1 MYIISETLAGNDPR
15 FHIEMERIFSH
26 WIYTSYYVPD
36 VAKSSVILDN
46 LEMAEVTEEVARS
59 LKFGNVNEG
68 KIGLRSGT
76 LAHDEAFQES
86 TEVSE
91 GKTYYFIN
99 ENDESNVVTALKT
112 EMSLYLNKHY
122 SLLSPEEYSSLIAKK
137 NEVQTEIRN
146 CTTLLDC
153 QRLMHIR
160 FGLESL
166 KGAQEQY
173 NLGPA
178 RFDLS
183 TPDRDNF
190 Q

>member
-1 MYIISETLAGNDPR
+1 
-15 FHIEMERIFSH
+15 
-26 WIYTSYYVPD
+26 
-36 VAKSSVILDN
+36 
-46 LEMAEVTEEVARS
+46 
-59 LKFGNVNEG
+59 
-68 KIGLRSGT
+68 
-76 LAHDEAFQES
+76 
-86 TEVSE
+86 
-91 GKTYYFIN
+91 
-99 ENDESNVVTALKT
+99 
-112 EMSLYLNKHY
+112 MSLYLNKHY

-137 NEVQTEIRN
+137 NEVQAEIRN

-153 QRLMHIR
+153 QKLLHVR